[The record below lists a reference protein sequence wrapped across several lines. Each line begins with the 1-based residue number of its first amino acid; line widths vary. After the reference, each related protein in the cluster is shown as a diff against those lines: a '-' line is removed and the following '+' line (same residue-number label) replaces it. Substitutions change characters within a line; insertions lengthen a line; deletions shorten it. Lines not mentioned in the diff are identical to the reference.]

1 MKEQGSCF
9 LRRLGS
15 VVWDKMKSTEGG
27 GPEKGQSFLQGRWE
41 SQKVIDKRI
50 AEEVEEETGKEVKSI
65 VLKLT

>member
-1 MKEQGSCF
+1 MKEQCSCF

-15 VVWDKMKSTEGG
+15 VVWDKMQSTEGG
-27 GPEKGQSFLQGRWE
+27 GPEKRQPFLQGRWE
-41 SQKVIDKRI
+41 SQKAIDKTI